1 MKRISL
7 RNGNAIPFISFFP
20 NSHSASAISGKGK
33 VGLNSSNFDKVKS
46 LDDAVNLFNQ
56 MVDAGQV
63 TSTGIVAPSYV
74 QKVAPSVS
82 SIRLYVQPTI
92 CLEMLHQALVI
103 TSFGSVVSE
112 GRLIPMDVLLLYW
125 KSGLTWVLI
134 SIYQLRSVTKGKTTT
149 LALDSQLENR
159 GGCLNRD

>member
-1 MKRISL
+1 MKIRTLLGFSCWLIEEN
-7 RNGNAIPFISFFP
+7 RFITVTP
-20 NSHSASAISGKGK
+20 ETEVLKAKQLMIGKG
-33 VGLNSSNFDKVKS
+33 KVKS